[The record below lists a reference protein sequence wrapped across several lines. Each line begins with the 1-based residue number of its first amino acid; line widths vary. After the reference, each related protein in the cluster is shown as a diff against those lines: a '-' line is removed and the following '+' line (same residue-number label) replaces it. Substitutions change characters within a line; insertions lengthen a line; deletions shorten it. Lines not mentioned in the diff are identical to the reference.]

1 MNCHLAHQ
9 RKDNSHDEVSEDHDA
24 TRGGGYCRGGRPV
37 LERKLHPEHK
47 FRSCY
52 GGSGYHR
59 QAPDAGELRWCGEAD
74 GQAVRSRRILLL
86 EVAMCSN
93 VLGLW
98 AKSSLDICHKHLV
111 AKWQDA
117 QPRAPL

>member
-1 MNCHLAHQ
+1 MNCRQAYQ
-9 RKDNSHDEVSEDHDA
+9 RKDNSHDEISEDHDA
-24 TRGGGYCRGGRPV
+24 TRGGVYRRCGRPV
-37 LERKLHPEHK
+37 LERKLHPERHV
-47 FRSCY
+47 RSRDR
-52 GGSGYHR
+52 GAGYHR

-86 EVAMCSN
+86 EVAMCSR
-93 VLGLW
+93 VLGLR